1 MPNTFT
7 LIASSTV
14 GSGGAANITFSAIP
28 STYTDLCLVLSLR
41 GAASADWADNLIKFN
56 STTANYT
63 NKYVYGNGASALPG
77 SNAYA
82 GSGGYIGGAPA
93 STNTANT
100 FNNTIVYIPNYAGST
115 NKSYSV
121 DAVAEANAT
130 TAYQHILAGLW
141 SDTSVISSIVLV
153 TDNGANYAQY
163 SSAYL
168 YGIIK
173 S

>member
-14 GSGGAANITFSAIP
+14 GSGGAANITFSSIP
-28 STYTDLCLVLSLR
+28 STYTDLCLILSLR
-41 GAASADWADNLIKFN
+41 GAASADWADNLVKFN
-56 STTANYT
+56 STTANYS
-63 NKYVYGNGASALPG
+63 NKYIYGNGASALG
-77 SNAYA
+77 GTNAYS

-93 STNTANT
+93 ANATANT
-100 FNNTIVYIPNYAGST
+100 FNNTAIYIPNYAGST
-115 NKSYSV
+115 SKSYSV
-121 DAVAEANAT
+121 DATADTRAT
-130 TAYQHILAGLW
+130 TSYQHMIAGLW

-153 TDNGANYAQY
+153 TDNGSNYAQN
-163 SSAYL
+163 SAAYL